1 MLHIHRKRGAS
12 GHPVHIPHN
21 VSLKKR
27 MWPKP
32 LGRQRCPVWLVHTL
46 FYFFIAPSLDH
57 AELNCN
63 QARDNFSILEPYL
76 RDESSQAWIGI
87 KKCKDL
93 AWCIKVA
100 RAPV

>member
-27 MWPKP
+27 LWPKP
-32 LGRQRCPVWLVHTL
+32 LGRQRCPVWLVT
-46 FYFFIAPSLDH
+46 
-57 AELNCN
+57 
-63 QARDNFSILEPYL
+63 NFNILEPYL